1 MSDAQIKI
9 IIGELEG
16 VAEKVIKAL
25 TLEVTAE
32 VQEATPIDTGW
43 ARANW
48 VPKIGEPD
56 SAPRPKDVAS
66 LGSRQAEQQKGVAEV
81 TSGYKLDR
89 GLVSI
94 SNNVPYIQ
102 RLNEGSSKQAP
113 AAFVQLAISRAV
125 QKVARK
131 KFS

>member
-1 MSDAQIKI
+1 MQDPQIKI
-9 IIGELEG
+9 IVGDLEN

-32 VQEATPIDTGW
+32 LQESTPIDTGW

-48 VPKIGEPD
+48 VPKIGEP
-56 SAPRPKDVAS
+56 STESRPKIEANLPSAQV
-66 LGSRQAEQQKGVAEV
+66 EQQKGLGEV
-81 TSGYKLDR
+81 LSGFKLSR

-94 SNNVPYIQ
+94 ANNVPYIK

-113 AAFVQLAISRAV
+113 AAFVQQAISRAV
-125 QKVARK
+125 QKVVAK
-131 KFS
+131 TF